1 MYSSTTAL
9 LSKCKTPVIVP
20 FETGDLISGS
30 GVRIKSTFTLGNI
43 GKTAPNEMLD
53 FKLLVKVR
61 NDFHQREWL
70 AYTLATSAMIFPCWI
85 SFSLFKISCQFVTEN
100 TAYASF
106 NAKRRESLSS
116 RSAFT
121 SNLLPLISLQE
132 DD

>member
-1 MYSSTTAL
+1 VIL
-9 LSKCKTPVIVP
+9 LVR
-20 FETGDLISGS
+20 S

-53 FKLLVKVR
+53 FKLLVKGS

-70 AYTLATSAMIFPCWI
+70 AYTFATSATFFPCWI
-85 SFSLFKISCQFVTEN
+85 SFSLFKTSCQFVTEN

-106 NAKRRESLSS
+106 KAKRRESLSS